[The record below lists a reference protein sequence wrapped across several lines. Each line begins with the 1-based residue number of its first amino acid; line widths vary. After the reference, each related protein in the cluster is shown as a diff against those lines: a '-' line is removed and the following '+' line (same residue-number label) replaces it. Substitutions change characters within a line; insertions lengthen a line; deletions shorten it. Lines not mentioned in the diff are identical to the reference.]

1 MTAIDNT
8 PSNRN
13 HLDASRFKLHI
24 KKAPNV
30 NFFVQKVNLA
40 EVSLKEA
47 NIPNPLVNVPIPGDH
62 VTFGTFEFTF
72 KIDEDMHDY
81 LEIFNWIIALGKP
94 ENFDQYT
101 AIESKPIY
109 TGEGIVSDI
118 SLTLL
123 NSSFL
128 PNYEIIYIDA
138 FPIALSSVDL
148 DSTDKSTKYASATA
162 KFKYTNFT
170 INKAN

>member
-13 HLDASRFKLHI
+13 YLNLSHFKVHI

-40 EVSLKEA
+40 DISLKEA
-47 NIPNPLVNVPIPGDH
+47 TVSNPFVNVPIPGDH
-62 VTFGTFEFTF
+62 VTFGNFEFSF
-72 KIDEDMHDY
+72 LIDEDMQDF

-94 ENFDQYT
+94 ENFDQY
-101 AIESKPIY
+101 AQIASKPAY

-118 SLTLL
+118 SVTLL

-128 PNYEIIYIDA
+128 PNYEILYIDA
-138 FPIALSSVDL
+138 FPVSLSTVVL
-148 DSTDKSTKYASATA
+148 DSTDNTTKYAVATA
-162 KFKYTNFT
+162 KFKYTNYT
-170 INKAN
+170 VNKSN